1 MSSTIKHRRVRVLL
15 PLSIG
20 DVYDYRAPASLNV
33 DVGHFVT
40 VPLGHR
46 EVTGVVWEEATD
58 SSLAEDRMKDIQAV
72 LPVAMLPAESRDF
85 IDWVA
90 QYTMQRRGR
99 VLKMAISVPEA
110 FYPKAPRTGYR
121 FTGEQPGKMTAARKR
136 VLEIAAEGGT
146 QTASDLAAIA
156 GVSTSVVKGLAD
168 KGALEAVDLPAE
180 RPIIP
185 ANWQYAAFELSE
197 GQTLAAD
204 ALISEVEKNAF
215 AVSLLDGVTGSGKT
229 EVYFEAIAACLKAGR
244 QALVLLPEIALTA
257 QWLARFEERF
267 GARPVE
273 WHSDLGQSE
282 RRRNWRAVI
291 EGRADIVVGARSAL
305 FLPFKMLGLIVVDEE
320 HEASYKQDEGVPYNA
335 RDMAVVR
342 AKIGDF
348 PVVLASATP
357 SLESLMNAQT
367 GKYSHLKLASRY
379 GGAALPDVE
388 VVDLKQHPPGSQRW
402 ISEPLRLA
410 AEDTLAQG
418 QQVMLFLNRR
428 GYAPLTLCDTCG
440 HRLQCPNCSAWLVE
454 HRLTNRLQCHH
465 CGYTTTLPKSCS
477 ECGAEG
483 SFKACG
489 PGIERLSE
497 EAESLFPGRKIAMMA
512 SDTVSSPRA
521 AAEFV
526 GAMERGEIEILIG
539 TQMVAKGYHFPNL
552 TLVGIIDADLGLAGG
567 DLRAAERTYQLLSQV
582 TGRAGRE
589 SLLGKVYLQSYLP
602 EHPVIEAIVHQQS
615 SDFFALEAAGREN
628 AGMPPYGRLAALILS
643 GVKAESVAAFAHDL
657 ARRAPMGEKIT
668 VLGPAPAP
676 LSMIRGRHRY
686 RFLVKC
692 DKDINIQSVIGK
704 WLQGRKVPNDIR
716 LQIDIDPYNFM

>member
-20 DVYDYRAPASLNV
+20 DMYDYRVPESL
-33 DVGHFVT
+33 DVEVGCFVT
-40 VPLGHR
+40 VPLGRR
-46 EVTGVVWEEATD
+46 EVTGVVWEEALD
-58 SSLAEDRMKDIQAV
+58 SNLAEDRMKDIQAV
-72 LPVAMLPAESRDF
+72 LPVAKLPTESRDF

-90 QYTMQRRGR
+90 QYTMQRCGR
-99 VLKMAISVPEA
+99 VLRMAMSAPEA
-110 FYPKAPRTGYR
+110 LYPKAPRIGYR
-121 FTGEQPGKMTAARKR
+121 FSGEMPEKLTAARKR
-136 VLEIAAEGGT
+136 VLEIAMEGGT
-146 QTASDLAAIA
+146 HVAADLAAIA
-156 GVSTSVVKGLAD
+156 GVSTSVIKGLAD
-168 KGALEAVDLPAE
+168 KGVLEAVDLPAE
-180 RPIIP
+180 RPIVA
-185 ANWQYAAFELSE
+185 ANWQHAKFELSAD
-197 GQTLAAD
+197 QTSAAD
-204 ALISEVEKNAF
+204 ALAIAVKRDEFE
-215 AVSLLDGVTGSGKT
+215 VSLLDGVTGSGKT

-257 QWLARFEERF
+257 QWLGRFEDRF
-267 GARPVE
+267 GVRPVE

-305 FLPFKMLGLIVVDEE
+305 FLPFTKLGLIVVDEE
-320 HEASYKQDEGVPYNA
+320 HEASFKQDEGVPYNA

-342 AKIGDF
+342 GKIGSF

-357 SLESLMNAQT
+357 SLESLMNANG
-367 GKYSHLKLASRY
+367 GKYRHLKLPSRF
-379 GGAALPDVE
+379 GGASLPDVE

-410 AEDTLAQG
+410 VEETLAQG

-440 HRLQCPNCSAWLVE
+440 HRLQCPHCSAWLVE
-454 HRLTNRLQCHH
+454 HRLAHRLQCHH
-465 CGYTTTLPKSCS
+465 CGYATTLPTSCR

-497 EAESLFPGRKIAMMA
+497 EAEILFPGRKVAMIA
-512 SDTVSSPRA
+512 SDTISSPRA

-526 GAMERGEIEILIG
+526 NAMERGDIEILIG

-589 SLLGKVYLQSYLP
+589 SRSGKVYLQSYLP
-602 EHPVIEAIVHQQS
+602 EHPVIKAIVHQQG
-615 SDFFALEAAGREN
+615 DAFFALEAAGRES
-628 AGMPPYGRLAALILS
+628 AGMPPYGRLAAVILS
-643 GVKAESVAAFAHDL
+643 GVKAESVVSFAHEL
-657 ARRAPMGEKIT
+657 ARRAPMGEKIA

-692 DKDINIQSVIGK
+692 AKDTNIQSVIGK
-704 WLQGRKVPNDIR
+704 WLQGRKV
-716 LQIDIDPYNFM
+716 